1 MLVDGLGNVLSER
14 LLFIPDQVPH
24 RLAITTDKPS
34 YGAREK
40 VTLQLSAKDIHNMP
54 VEGNFS
60 ISVTNRATVQ
70 PDSLADNILS
80 NLLLTS
86 DLKGYIE
93 NPGYYF
99 LNQESKTLRHL
110 DLVMMTHGWRRHHI
124 TNVAKITPPPIKY
137 FMEEGQI
144 ISGRVDG
151 LWGGDVKEG
160 MVTLLNPRN
169 KAMLTATT
177 DDKGRFLFSTFF
189 RKGSPFIVQAHS
201 QKGSA
206 KVGIEM
212 DSLTFPA
219 VQHKG
224 VFSKENIVAKASDYL
239 NAAREQYYID
249 GGERVYNLKE
259 VLVTAQRNKMANRTI
274 YSGGLNTP
282 TITNADIKR
291 IGAQTAFEATMMRF
305 PGIELVVVESG
316 TLLYSRKHRAYVD
329 LVLEDRQYKGT
340 DVTYMLEMLRG
351 EEVESIKLL
360 AGMDSFL
367 ANLGGGNSLF
377 RVDSSIA
384 LSVVLKQERYP
395 RETPKNFMLY
405 IPPLGYS
412 DNVEFYA
419 PKYDTPQAKNSSKSD
434 KRNTIYWNPAVR
446 LDAEGKATLTYYTSD
461 GEQPQTVILEGVDRL
476 GKACRI
482 TYAIAPSTTP

>member
-40 VTLQLSAKDIHNMP
+40 VTLQLSAKDLEGLPI
-54 VEGNFS
+54 EGNFS

-124 TNVAKITPPPIKY
+124 TNVTKLAPQPIKY
-137 FMEEGQI
+137 YMEEGQI
-144 ISGRVDG
+144 ISGHVEG
-151 LWGGDVKEG
+151 LWGGDVKSG
-160 MVTLLNPRN
+160 TVTLINPRN
-169 KAMLTATT
+169 RAVLTDTT
-177 DDKGRFLFSTFF
+177 DLNGRFLFSTIYPD
-189 RKGSPFIVQAHS
+189 GSPFIMQAHT
-201 QKGSA
+201 QKGSN

-212 DSLTFPA
+212 DSLIFPTP
-219 VQHKG
+219 QRKG
-224 VFSKENIVAKASDYL
+224 VFSKENILIKTPDYL
-239 NAAREQYYID
+239 AAAREQYFVD

-259 VLVTAQRNKMANRTI
+259 VLVTAQRNRMANRTI
-274 YSGGLNTP
+274 YSGSINTP
-282 TITNADIKR
+282 TITDIDIKR
-291 IGAQTAFEATMMRF
+291 MGAQTAFQAAMMRF
-305 PGIELVVVESG
+305 PGLELMTGEGG
-316 TLLYSRKHRAYVD
+316 TFIYSYRYRTTVN
-329 LVLEDRQYKGT
+329 LVLEDRVYSGT
-340 DVTYMLEMLRG
+340 DVTYILEMLRG

-360 AGMDSFL
+360 GGMDAL
-367 ANLGGGNSLF
+367 MANLNGG
-377 RVDSSIA
+377 VA
-384 LSVVLKQERYP
+384 LAVVMKQEQYP

-405 IPPLGYS
+405 TPPLGYS
-412 DNVEFYA
+412 DEVEFYA
-419 PKYDTPQAKNSSKSD
+419 PKYDTPQTKNSSKAD
-434 KRNTIYWNPAVR
+434 KRNTIYWNPAVQ
-446 LDAEGKATLTYYTSD
+446 LDAEGKATLTYYTPDS
-461 GEQPQTVILEGVDRL
+461 EQAETVVLEGVDKT

-482 TYAIAPSTTP
+482 IQEINR